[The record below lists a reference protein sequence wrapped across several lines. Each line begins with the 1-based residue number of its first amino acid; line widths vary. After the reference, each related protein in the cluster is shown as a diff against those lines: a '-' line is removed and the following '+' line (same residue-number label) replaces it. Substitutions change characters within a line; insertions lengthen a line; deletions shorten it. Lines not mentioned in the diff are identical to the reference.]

1 MSCPSPLPVQ
11 GSPRE
16 GCIII
21 KKPLALFR
29 EIYYYMICA
38 WGYSSVGERSVRIR
52 KAVSSNL
59 IISISSLPYG
69 GLFYGCVCS
78 SVDRALDSGS
88 RCAGSTPVR
97 RIEKRLPHFWQSF
110 FCLRIKVP
118 APTPLQPILKNR
130 PTDVHSE
137 PAGADRREPQVRS
150 EESQL
155 ILLPVIVIDPV
166 REHFV
171 LRNALLIDL
180 GDHSLKLEP

>member
-59 IISISSLPYG
+59 IISIKQPASSGRLLSKITSY
-69 GLFYGCVCS
+69 VCS

-88 RCAGSTPVR
+88 RCAGSIPVR
-97 RIEKRLPHFWQSF
+97 RAHGDMHGMSPFYVFTSGTHRRSGRHLPGKIRQVA
-110 FCLRIKVP
+110 IK
-118 APTPLQPILKNR
+118 
-130 PTDVHSE
+130 
-137 PAGADRREPQVRS
+137 
-150 EESQL
+150 
-155 ILLPVIVIDPV
+155 LL
-166 REHFV
+166 
-171 LRNALLIDL
+171 LW
-180 GDHSLKLEP
+180 